1 MKNVMQFAAIGAL
14 AAGMAFAQAPGPSTS
29 GKPPASAHGMARN
42 MFRQHMDE
50 VAQKLN
56 LTDAQ
61 RQQFHTI
68 FQQAHQSAMPVRE
81 ELKANRE
88 ALAAAVKADRS
99 ADIQQLATARGKLV
113 GQMTAIYAEAHA
125 KFYQTLTPEQ
135 RVKADQMRL
144 EFRQQ
149 MRERWNQR
157 ANPETE

>member
-1 MKNVMQFAAIGAL
+1 
-14 AAGMAFAQAPGPSTS
+14 
-29 GKPPASAHGMARN
+29 
-42 MFRQHMDE
+42 MFRQHMDNI
-50 VAQKLN
+50 AQKLN
-56 LTDAQ
+56 LTEAQ
-61 RQQFHTI
+61 RQEFHTT
-68 FQQAHQSAMPVRE
+68 FQQAHQTAMPIRQ

-125 KFYQTLTPEQ
+125 KFYKTLTPEQ

-149 MRERWNQR
+149 MQERWSQR
-157 ANPETE
+157 DSE